1 MIIEN
6 KIDCKYFRKYLQS
19 IYQIVKYLT
28 SVFDYPSIAACAA
41 ASLAIGTL
49 NGEQLT

>member
-1 MIIEN
+1 MIIYN

-28 SVFDYPSIAACAA
+28 SIFDYPSIAACA
-41 ASLAIGTL
+41 TL
-49 NGEQLT
+49 I